1 MGNYVNLKEKAYDLI
16 KNKII
21 NLEFMPGDYLEEKK
35 LSELLNVSRTPIRE
49 ALARL
54 EAEMWVSNIP
64 RKGIFVTLVDEN
76 MLNNIFQARE
86 YFEPAI
92 LGMAF
97 NNLSSIKLNIFRERF
112 LNYENLSQEDKDK
125 LDNDFHL
132 YILNSVDNVFVQNMM
147 VTTFEH
153 VVRVR
158 RLSFDK
164 KLKKRINESNDEHIT
179 VIDFILAR
187 KKDEAVETLRK
198 HIEKSYTY
206 YLGLLF

>member
-97 NNLSSIKLNIFRERF
+97 NNLSSIKLNIFRARF
-112 LNYENLSQEDKDK
+112 LNYEHLSQQDKDK

-132 YILNSVDNVFVQNMM
+132 YILNSVDMVFVQNMT
-147 VTTFEH
+147 VSTFEH

-158 RLSFDK
+158 KISFDK